1 MSKLDSICPQCKNIM
16 EEVSIGSGIGGVGTQ
31 IVKMC
36 MNDKCLFFRV
46 PRSIFQEDFA

>member
-16 EEVSIGSGIGGVGTQ
+16 EEVSMGGGILGATMAM
-31 IVKMC
+31 MC

-46 PRSIFQEDFA
+46 PRIRQREDFE